1 MSDAHKDDSLGVFA
15 STLHAEIIEDR
26 DVLSRLAQGLATR
39 SSATKGT
46 GAWLS
51 EKIARLKLADQGA
64 TAIGHSK
71 LWNSWYS
78 ESVGSEHFGRRWM
91 WLPGLTLRLAGADF
105 AHLVARAEKQEAH
118 VDDKRLEIAVRV
130 FRKTG

>member
-64 TAIGHSK
+64 TAIGTFEALEFLVLGIRGK
-71 LWNSWYS
+71 RALWQALD
-78 ESVGSEHFGRRWM
+78 V
-91 WLPGLTLRLAGADF
+91 
-105 AHLVARAEKQEAH
+105 VARA
-118 VDDKRLEIAVRV
+118 DS
-130 FRKTG
+130 

>member
-1 MSDAHKDDSLGVFA
+1 
-15 STLHAEIIEDR
+15 
-26 DVLSRLAQGLATR
+26 
-39 SSATKGT
+39 
-46 GAWLS
+46 
-51 EKIARLKLADQGA
+51 
-64 TAIGHSK
+64 
-71 LWNSWYS
+71 
-78 ESVGSEHFGRRWM
+78 M